1 MNQIADTDI
10 PNTDTMNE
18 AQDPQITARRRRRLL
33 AAAVSVAVAGTV
45 AVASAATLGGINTTS
60 LGADQAMITSCESDG
75 VRVESL
81 TRFDPAAES
90 GRGAYVVDRVKVSE
104 IARACDGLELAVTL
118 VGASGASLSEAT
130 TTLNASGNPGNPNN
144 PPNQASINATL
155 PVTPAPLATDVI
167 RVAVVITG

>member
-1 MNQIADTDI
+1 MDTTPAPNITTDIAD
-10 PNTDTMNE
+10 E
-18 AQDPQITARRRRRLL
+18 GHGRQRTARRRRRLM

-45 AVASAATLGGINTTS
+45 AVASAATLGGISATS
-60 LGADQAMITSCESDG
+60 LGADQATITSCESDG

-104 IARACDGLELAVTL
+104 IARACDGLTLAVTL

-130 TTLNASGNPGNPNN
+130 TTLKATGNPGNPNN
-144 PPNQASINATL
+144 PPNQAMIDATL
-155 PVTPAPLATDVI
+155 PVAPAPLAKDVI